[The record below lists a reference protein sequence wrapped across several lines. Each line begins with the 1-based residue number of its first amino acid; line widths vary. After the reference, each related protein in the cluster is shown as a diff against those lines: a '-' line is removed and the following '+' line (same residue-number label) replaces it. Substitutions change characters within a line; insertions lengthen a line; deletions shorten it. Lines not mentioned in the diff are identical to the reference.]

1 MENRFLRR
9 YLDMDEIRFFRIRTR
24 ELKSLTLK
32 ENDVLGVFVPAGTT
46 VRSKH
51 QGSVKY
57 GVDAIM
63 IADRVKVD
71 EDGAIYSTKK
81 REVLVSTGPL
91 TQKGVNP
98 NPKIRKWAQNMRN
111 SGHISVPGELIPVV
125 NDGEVAVP
133 DFNMSGTRWFVV
145 PERELRDSFN
155 VEVYEYTPTEVVKAA
170 PELVWSC

>member
-1 MENRFLRR
+1 M
-9 YLDMDEIRFFRIRTR
+9 YDEIRFFRIRTR
-24 ELKSLTLK
+24 ELKSLTIK
-32 ENDVLGVFVPAGTT
+32 ENDVLGVFIPAGTT

-57 GVDAIM
+57 GVDAMM

-81 REVLVSTGPL
+81 REVLVSTGADL
-91 TQKGVNP
+91 TQKWVDP
-98 NPKIRKWAQNMRN
+98 NPEIRKWAQNMRN
-111 SGHISVPGELIPVV
+111 SRHISVPGELIPVV

-133 DFNMSGTRWFVV
+133 DFNMSGTRWYVI
-145 PERELRDSFN
+145 PERELQDNFD
-155 VEVYEYTPTEVVKAA
+155 VEVYSYTPTEVVKAA

>member
-1 MENRFLRR
+1 MYN
-9 YLDMDEIRFFRIRTR
+9 DEIKFFRIRTR
-24 ELKSLTLK
+24 ELSSLTIDEK
-32 ENDVLGVFVPAGTT
+32 DVLGVFIPAGTT

-63 IADRVKVD
+63 IADRVKVS

-81 REVLVSTGPL
+81 REVLVSTGADL
-91 TQKGVNP
+91 TQKWVNP
-98 NPKIRKWAQNMRN
+98 NPEIRKWAQNLRG
-111 SGHISVPGELIPVV
+111 SRHISVPGEIIPVV

-133 DFNMSGTRWFVV
+133 DFNMSGTRWYVI
-145 PERELRDSFN
+145 PERELQDNFN
-155 VEVYEYTPTEVVKAA
+155 VEVYSYTPTEVVNAA